1 MSAVP
6 HRDDAEPRST
16 RATAWPAWPP
26 TGFLLS
32 KAGRTQSLRFAE
44 ALEPLG
50 LRPAH
55 FALLNFVDHG
65 AGSSQQ
71 ELGERMGLDPSG
83 LVAVIDGLEDAGLL
97 ERRRHPADRRRH
109 AIHLT
114 RSGRRKLA
122 RAREVAMQREA
133 ALLDPLDHSDAEVL
147 RELLLRVVAA
157 DDPHFRPVVAPAR
170 RSSRSRTGSART

>member
-1 MSAVP
+1 
-6 HRDDAEPRST
+6 
-16 RATAWPAWPP
+16 
-26 TGFLLS
+26 
-32 KAGRTQSLRFAE
+32 
-44 ALEPLG
+44 
-50 LRPAH
+50 
-55 FALLNFVDHG
+55 
-65 AGSSQQ
+65 
-71 ELGERMGLDPSG
+71 MGLDPSG

-133 ALLDPLDHSDAEVL
+133 ALLDPLDHGDAEVL

-170 RSSRSRTGSART
+170 RSSRSRTQSART